1 MANHPLFWPLTQ
13 LSEILQFTQE
23 GPFSPGDPRGSP
35 VLAGLQIIKP
45 MALDVVLTRGSCA
58 SFVQMPSPHQG
69 VALLAQ
75 EMQGEVSVPWS
86 DGDGRRAWDLQD
98 GEKMGKFRG
107 NSMGNLEIGM

>member
-1 MANHPLFWPLTQ
+1 
-13 LSEILQFTQE
+13 
-23 GPFSPGDPRGSP
+23 
-35 VLAGLQIIKP
+35 

-86 DGDGRRAWDLQD
+86 DGHGMGTGDLQD
-98 GEKMGKFRG
+98 GEKRGNFVG